1 MIVEDIEF
9 YSNDNSKEIN
19 LISFITSTNIQ
30 ISNFQ
35 LNNIV
40 VKPMELQNSIRFL
53 QDSTNNITNF
63 LVSSIIFKNALNI
76 NISKLKMQNLL
87 NFNL

>member
-1 MIVEDIEF
+1 LIVEDIEF

-35 LNNIV
+35 LNNII

-76 NISKLKMQNLL
+76 NISNLKMQNLL